1 MSFLDTRSKIVGA
14 AEAAKAIAS
23 WRAAG
28 EDPAVVSGF
37 FDPLLAVHAQRLAAA
52 AKGRKLVV
60 AIRDPENAILPARA
74 RAELVAALAP
84 VTMVVV
90 EDLPG
95 LVRQPV
101 SFEQQDEATMREF
114 VEHVRRRNG
123 G

>member
-1 MSFLDTRSKIVGA
+1 MRLDTRSKIVGA
-14 AEAAKAIAS
+14 EEASKAIAS
-23 WRAAG
+23 WCAAG

-37 FDPLLAVHAQRLAAA
+37 FDPLLATHAQRLAEA

-60 AIRDPENAILPARA
+60 AIRDPENPILPARA

-84 VTMVVV
+84 VTMVVL
-90 EDLPG
+90 EDLPELG
-95 LVRQPV
+95 RQPV
-101 SFEQQDEATMREF
+101 SFERQDEETMRDF